1 MKSDE
6 NKFVRNKIMKGFIIN
21 ISILWLL
28 ETLADELMNW
38 VDESSKDISNLLNIS
53 QSTFI
58 YITIAFYLVI
68 SILPLFVSAY
78 MFYKFTNKVLEN
90 ESKKRLNEHNMIFA
104 AIAHDLKTPMTS
116 IQGFS
121 RALMD
126 EKIPQKDLKST
137 YNIIYKK
144 TKYTNDLLN
153 TMFEYSKLGTID
165 YELKK
170 EEFDLTI
177 LLRNLIAEHFED
189 FEDKNIDIEV
199 KIPDYPIPVI
209 ADKKEIKRAIE
220 NLIINSYTHN
230 KKGSKVYVS
239 LYNKDKS
246 SYISIGDNGEE
257 IPKDKD
263 IFKAFVTS
271 NENRTGGKGTGLG
284 LVISKRIVE
293 KHGGTI
299 ELKNTIGKYNKV
311 FTLKI

>member
-1 MKSDE
+1 MRSDE
-6 NKFVRNKIMKGFIIN
+6 NKFVRNKIIKGFIIN

-38 VDESSKDISNLLNIS
+38 VDESSKVISNLLNIS
-53 QSTFI
+53 QSTLM
-58 YITIAFYLVI
+58 YITIALYLVI
-68 SILPLFVSAY
+68 SVLPLFVSAY

-90 ESKKRLNEHNMIFA
+90 ESNKRLNEHNMIFA

-126 EKIPQKDLKST
+126 EKIPQKDLKPT
-137 YNIIYKK
+137 YNLIYNK

-165 YELKK
+165 YEFKK

-177 LLRNLIAEHFED
+177 LLRNLIAEHFGD

-199 KIPDYPIPVI
+199 KIPDYPILVI

-230 KKGSKVYVS
+230 KNGSKVYVS

-246 SYISIGDNGEE
+246 SFISIGDNGEK
-257 IPKDKD
+257 IPKDTD

-271 NENRTGGKGTGLG
+271 NKNRTGGKGTGLG
-284 LVISKRIVE
+284 LAISKRIIE

-299 ELKNTIGKYNKV
+299 ELKNTIGKYNKE